1 MLSLYIKLISA
12 RIRSQM
18 QYKVSFW
25 LELIGFAFTTALEF
39 AIIAILFSQFPSVAG
54 WNVAEV
60 AVLYG
65 LSSTALGLA
74 EMFGRGFD
82 APFERMIQRGEFDVV
97 LIRPQGSFF
106 QILSS
111 EFQLRRLGRS
121 FQGIVVLGFALSHL
135 SIDWTIATVFLLPL
149 TIIAGSLIYLG
160 LMVMGATLCFW
171 TIKTPEVMNIFTFG
185 GDLLMSYPVSIYSQ
199 WIRGF
204 FLFIIPL
211 VFVNY
216 PAALVV
222 LNKPDPHGLAPEL
235 AWIAP
240 VIAIMFLSVARVF
253 WSMGV
258 SKYTSSL

>member
-1 MLSLYIKLISA
+1 MFGLYIRLISA

-25 LELIGFAFTTALEF
+25 LELIGFALTTALEF
-39 AIIAILFSQFPSVAG
+39 AVIAILFSQFPSVGG
-54 WNVAEV
+54 WRITEV
-60 AVLYG
+60 AMLYG

-82 APFERMIQRGEFDVV
+82 APFERMIQQGEFDVV
-97 LIRPQGSFF
+97 LIRPQGTFF

-121 FQGIVVLGFALSHL
+121 FQGFLVLSFAISQLSL
-135 SIDWTIATVFLLPL
+135 QWTVAKGLLLPL
-149 TIIAGSLIYLG
+149 TILSGSLIYLG
-160 LMVMGATLCFW
+160 LFVIGATLCFW
-171 TIKTPEVMNIFTFG
+171 TVKTPEVMNIFTFG
-185 GDLLMSYPVSIYSQ
+185 GDLLMSYPISIYSQ
-199 WIRGF
+199 WMRGF

-216 PAALVV
+216 PAALVL
-222 LNKPDPHGLAPEL
+222 LNKSDPHGLPPEL
-235 AWIAP
+235 AWVAP
-240 VIAIMFLSVARVF
+240 VAAIMFLSIARVF
-253 WSMGV
+253 WSVGV